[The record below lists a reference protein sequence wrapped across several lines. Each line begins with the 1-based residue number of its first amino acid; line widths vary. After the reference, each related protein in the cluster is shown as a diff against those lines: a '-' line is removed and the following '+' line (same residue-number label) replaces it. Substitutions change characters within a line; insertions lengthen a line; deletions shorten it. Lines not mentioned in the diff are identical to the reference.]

1 MIRLLILDV
10 DGCMTEGKIIYT
22 ADGNELKN
30 FNVKDGFA
38 IKEWLK
44 MGHHAAIITGR
55 ESQIVIRRA
64 QELGIKHLY
73 QGVKDKYAVAVELC
87 ETLGIEAD
95 EVAAIGDDLNDYR
108 LLQWAG
114 QSYTPRDGSEYI
126 RAFAEVLERCGGD
139 ACVREMIE
147 KVIRANGEEE
157 KFLGQWI

>member
-22 ADGNELKN
+22 SEGVELKN

-38 IKEWLK
+38 IKAWLK

-55 ESQIVIRRA
+55 DSAIVKHRA
-64 QELGIKHLY
+64 KELGIEHLY
-73 QGVKDKYAVAVELC
+73 QGVKDKQSVAAQLC
-87 ETLGIEAD
+87 EKLGISPE

-108 LLQWAG
+108 LLQWVAQG
-114 QSYTPRDGSEYI
+114 YTPYDGSEYV
-126 RAFAEVLERCGGD
+126 RACAHVLERRGGD

-147 KVIRANGEEE
+147 KVIRSNGEEE
-157 KFLGQWI
+157 KFLDQWL

>member
-22 ADGNELKN
+22 NDGVELKN

-38 IKEWLK
+38 IKAWIK

-55 ESQIVIRRA
+55 DSAIVTHRA
-64 QELGIKHLY
+64 KELDIPHLY
-73 QGVKDKYAVAVELC
+73 QGVKDKRAVAMQLC
-87 ETLGIEAD
+87 SELGIEAH

-108 LLQWAG
+108 LLEWVG
-114 QSYTPRDGSEYI
+114 QSYTPNDGSEYVKKV
-126 RAFAEVLERCGGD
+126 ATVLERKGGD

-147 KVIRANGEEE
+147 KVIRLNDEED
-157 KFLGQWI
+157 KFTGQWM

>member
-22 ADGNELKN
+22 NSGDELKN

-38 IKEWLK
+38 IKAWVK

-55 ESQIVIRRA
+55 RSAIVEHRA
-64 QELGIKHLY
+64 RELDIPHLY
-73 QGVKDKYAVAVELC
+73 QGVKDKRAVAEELC
-87 ETLGIEAD
+87 AQLGVEPH

-108 LLQWAG
+108 LLAWVG
-114 QSYTPRDGSEYI
+114 QPYTPNDGMDYVKNV
-126 RAFAEVLERCGGD
+126 AQVLERKGGD

-147 KVIRANGEEE
+147 KVIRYNGQEEQ
-157 KFLGQWI
+157 FLSPWI